1 MTEDTSPE
9 NLRKFLESDDS
20 EKLYEFLD
28 DLRESGH
35 EEVENIISEFI
46 DANNENAGDL
56 LLNSL
61 NEIEIGEEFWIGEPI
76 LDAITD
82 LFSGTEDED
91 AAEVLSNRFS
101 DECDYAMEFYMD
113 HNPNSEDG
121 PYYRTGETA
130 FLCYETAATL
140 ASIGG
145 NKVQE
150 RLREII
156 LLCEPWWESH
166 VAFSYWEGKPRT
178 DEERIACLIA
188 NHDWE
193 KCKEMGELA
202 VKQAVKS
209 LSRPIYCFEGITCVF
224 GEIEEAINSFGEKN
238 VIRII
243 KEENTKLE
251 KLIKEAQAREDLRVE
266 LINSTRLSG
275 MHNAAIECVEKMI
288 GN

>member
-1 MTEDTSPE
+1 MTE
-9 NLRKFLESDDS
+9 NNNS

-28 DLRESGH
+28 DLREGGH

-46 DANNENAGDL
+46 DINNTNAGDL
-56 LLNSL
+56 LLKSL
-61 NEIEIGEEFWIGEPI
+61 DEIEIGEEFWIGEPI
-76 LDAITD
+76 LEAITD

-166 VAFSYWEGKPRT
+166 VAFSYWEGKPKT
-178 DEERIACLIA
+178 EEERIACLIA
-188 NHDWE
+188 KHDWG
-193 KCKEMGELA
+193 KCIEMGELA
-202 VKQAVKS
+202 VKKAVKS
-209 LSRPIYCFEGITCVF
+209 LMRPIYCFEETTCVF
-224 GEIEEAINSFGEKN
+224 GEIVEAINCLGKEK

-243 KEENTKLE
+243 REENIE
-251 KLIKEAQAREDLRVE
+251 YEYSDLSAVE
-266 LINSTRLSG
+266 SI
-275 MHNAAIECVEKMI
+275 EKMI
-288 GN
+288 ENY